1 MEILDIKLD
10 EITDPTFQPRTQLEV
25 EAIQALAS
33 SIKEIGLINPIVVRK
48 DQEAYQ
54 LVAGTRRWHACRML
68 GWDTIPAKV
77 IEQDT
82 REASMLQFSENFHR
96 MDLNPIQQA
105 RMLKFMLEDLQYS
118 TLEIAQLCNRGRE
131 WVSRQL
137 TLLDLDQQ
145 AQEAIEAAKL
155 APSTA
160 IELKLIPDPNM
171 RRDYTAYAIERG
183 LTEKEARDWVRQA
196 KATIAARDARL
207 VASQTSPSTA
217 EEQPYQPPPPRT
229 CHICGAPEESV
240 VLEQWDIC
248 WHCGKEL
255 KERHD

>member
-10 EITDPTFQPRTQLEV
+10 QITDPTFQPRDQLDLD
-25 EAIQALAS
+25 AIQALAT

-48 DQEAYQ
+48 DQEGYQ
-54 LVAGTRRWHACRML
+54 LVAGTRRWHACLML

-105 RMLKFMLEDLQYS
+105 RMIKFMLEELQYS
-118 TLEIAQLCNRGRE
+118 TLEIAQLCNRGRD

-145 AQEAIEAAKL
+145 AQDAIEAGKL

-160 IELKLIPDPNM
+160 VELKAISDSNM

-196 KATIAARDARL
+196 KATIAARDGRL
-207 VASQTSPSTA
+207 AAQAAGTPTQQT
-217 EEQPYQPPPPRT
+217 EEYQPPPPRT
-229 CHICGAPEESV
+229 CHICHAPEDRV

-255 KERHD
+255 TKP